1 MALAIFLSPRNIRN
15 NICIFLFTQK
25 WIKNFF
31 QLRIISTYIVI
42 QMERQNLKV
51 FIRIYIQK
59 FFNESLVKLQ
69 AWVTKMPPMS
79 ISHRMNWQHL
89 KNDPKM
95 AYHLCPIT
103 KFCGHVSANNN
114 QSWANPKLNTLVLK
128 VPNFYTC

>member
-79 ISHRMNWQHL
+79 ISRRVNWQHL

-103 KFCGHVSANNN
+103 KVCGHVIANNN

>member
-1 MALAIFLSPRNIRN
+1 M
-15 NICIFLFTQK
+15 
-25 WIKNFF
+25 
-31 QLRIISTYIVI
+31 
-42 QMERQNLKV
+42 KV

-128 VPNFYTC
+128 VPNFYTCLLRNFSTPTNRSMLIWTLLCTQNIFTQIKLMIRYHKFFFKLGTY